1 MMTANQTKRILVVDD
16 DIHIRQIISMSLT
29 AEGYEVDTAEDGAKG
44 WSLLAGKDGSRRRD
58 YDLLVTDNNMPNL
71 SGIGLIGKVHS
82 SGMELP
88 IILASGNLP
97 TNAETLG
104 LAAIVPK
111 PFLPGTLV
119 EAVRQIFEINAKQ
132 N

>member
-1 MMTANQTKRILVVDD
+1 MMTANQTNRILVVDD

-44 WSLLAGKDGSRRRD
+44 WSLLAGKDGSRRRG

-82 SGMELP
+82 SGME
-88 IILASGNLP
+88 
-97 TNAETLG
+97 
-104 LAAIVPK
+104 
-111 PFLPGTLV
+111 
-119 EAVRQIFEINAKQ
+119 
-132 N
+132 